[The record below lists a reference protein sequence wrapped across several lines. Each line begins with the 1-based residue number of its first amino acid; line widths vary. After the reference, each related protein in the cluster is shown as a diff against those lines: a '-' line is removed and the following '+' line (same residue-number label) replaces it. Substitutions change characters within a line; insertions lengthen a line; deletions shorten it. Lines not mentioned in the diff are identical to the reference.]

1 MSAFWG
7 QNALLAG
14 WAGEDVEVR
23 TPRAPRIVAAA
34 AQARVTPLELFFDLV
49 FVFGL
54 TQITSLMAHE
64 VSVHGIVR
72 GLLVLGLLWWSWTAY
87 VWLCNLVVADEG
99 AIRAVLLA
107 VMAAMFLLA
116 LAIPQAFTDL
126 PGGHNGPVVV
136 ALCYFAF
143 RALHLL
149 LFWIIGRGD
158 PGLRQQLLRWT
169 PSVVG
174 GTTLLLVASQYTG
187 VTQTGLWALAMLADY
202 GGTLLAGGSG
212 WRLRAPGHFAERHG
226 LIIIIALGES
236 IVAVGAG
243 MAGLPISWPVIVA
256 AVLGL
261 TVCAA
266 LWWAYFDVT
275 ALMGER
281 ALTTEPER
289 SRARLARDAYSFLHL
304 PMVAGI
310 VLLALGL
317 KKVLQHVAD
326 TGHDEPLTVSAL
338 YGGVALYLLAHVAFK
353 LRMLRT
359 VSAWRV
365 VGAAILV
372 ALVPLTTRLAPLV
385 ALGVLAAVLVG
396 LVGYEVLRFAAV
408 RDSVR
413 HRSVAF

>member
-1 MSAFWG
+1 VG
-7 QNALLAG
+7 
-14 WAGEDVEVR
+14 VR
-23 TPRAPRIVAAA
+23 TPRAPRIVAATV
-34 AQARVTPLELFFDLV
+34 QARVTPLELFFDLV

-87 VWLCNLVVADEG
+87 AWLCNLVVADEG

-116 LAIPQAFTDL
+116 LAIPQAFTDQ

-143 RALHLL
+143 RALYLL
-149 LFWIIGRGD
+149 LFWIIGRED

-174 GTTLLLVASQYTG
+174 GTALLLVASRYTG

-236 IVAVGAG
+236 IVAIGAG
-243 MAGLPISWPVIVA
+243 MGGLPISWSVIA
-256 AVLGL
+256 ASVLGL
-261 TVCAA
+261 AVCAA

-281 ALTTEPER
+281 ALAGEPER

-317 KKVLQHVAD
+317 KKVLQHVAN

-353 LRMLRT
+353 LRILRT
-359 VSAWRV
+359 VSVWRV
-365 VGAAILV
+365 VVAAILV

-396 LVGYEVLRFAAV
+396 LVGYETLRFAAV
-408 RDSVR
+408 RDSVH
-413 HRSVAF
+413 HRPAAAA